1 MNRHIDWQLLLKYF
15 MKYLFTLT
23 ANYYNTLVQYRISQ
37 IGHNEYYAECT
48 DKKIE
53 KFTLKKCSGVWI
65 SQGGLVQLQAAQI
78 GENIDKVYLRAI
90 NN

>member
-1 MNRHIDWQLLLKYF
+1 
-15 MKYLFTLT
+15 MKYLFSLT
-23 ANYYNTLVQYRISQ
+23 ANYFNNTVQYRISQ
-37 IGHNEYYAECT
+37 IGHNEYYAEAT

-65 SQGGLVQLQAAQI
+65 SHGGLIQLQAAQI
-78 GENIDKVYLRAI
+78 GEQIDKVRLRTI

>member
-1 MNRHIDWQLLLKYF
+1 

-23 ANYYNTLVQYRISQ
+23 ANYFNNTVQYRISQ
-37 IGHNEYYAECT
+37 IGHNEYYAEAA

-53 KFTLKKCSGVWI
+53 RFTLKKCSGVWI
-65 SQGGLVQLQAAQI
+65 SHGGVIQLQAAQI
-78 GENIDKVYLRAI
+78 GEQIDKVRMGAI